1 MRQLVGISDRPEVQL
16 ETERRSYRRAVEIGV
31 GVLLLTVV
39 VVNGG
44 FLLRV
49 WMRATYDAVSAL
61 FPLLLVDGV
70 PTLWTLAVSLARIG
84 LAILPSIALLR
95 LLPRRRWL
103 WVIAPMTMIVVIST
117 PLSLTACA
125 TADRWLLLVFLSVS
139 ATFLVRVRYLRLAV
153 ILPFFVLWE
162 VVPRHGLL
170 MFADI
175 GTADPD
181 YRARLFADCSSRR
194 GDRPQNL
201 TPDHLM
207 PYHGINPVGGGFV
220 FLGGEGPNDG
230 GMRGRSGGR
239 RVGSWWLHKTEDGTY
254 RFEQPSSATGNL
266 WRGCIVDGI
275 LWMPRARLLVGVRV
289 PVAGQPLG
297 DEVLHL
303 DIPSADMDFLD
314 ATCDPQRGLV
324 YVTEYLE
331 QGVWEVDPRTG
342 DTRRH
347 YVGGGMLMPR
357 WRPDGKLIITNN
369 GWLSVIEPTEF
380 RVVER
385 RAVALASLSSGVCE
399 RDGSIAITDL
409 TGRMRIFE
417 IDESGNYRFS
427 WGISLFAPR
436 RAAFSE
442 DCSRLAVTS
451 ADDRQLFVVD
461 TAARRVIDVFAVG
474 PALREVIATGP
485 REFSASDV
493 CSMTT
498 YRW

>member
-1 MRQLVGISDRPEVQL
+1 MGPQRKLN
-16 ETERRSYRRAVEIGV
+16 RRAIEIAIGTLIV
-31 GVLLLTVV
+31 VAVLVSGRL
-39 VVNGG
+39 
-44 FLLRV
+44 LLRV
-49 WMRATYDAVSAL
+49 WLRATYDAVSAF
-61 FPLLLVDGV
+61 FPLLLDDALATIN
-70 PTLWTLAVSLARIG
+70 TLVLSFARIA
-84 LAILPSIALLR
+84 LAIAPSIVLLR
-95 LLPRRRWL
+95 SLPRRRWL
-103 WVIAPMTMIVVIST
+103 WVIPPLAVIVVIST

-125 TADRWLLLVFLSVS
+125 TADRWILLLFLSVV
-139 ATFLVRVRYLRLAV
+139 AALLVRVPYLRIAA

-170 MFADI
+170 MFSDI
-175 GTADPD
+175 GTGDAG
-181 YRARLFADCSSRR
+181 YRQELFADCTSRR
-194 GDRPQNL
+194 GERPQNL

-239 RVGSWWLHKTEDGTY
+239 RVGSWWLRRTEEGLY

-266 WRGCIVDGI
+266 WRGCVVDGI
-275 LWMPRARLLVGVRV
+275 LWMPRARLLVGTRV
-289 PVAGQPLG
+289 PLPGRPPG
-297 DEVLHL
+297 DEVFHL
-303 DIPSADMDFLD
+303 DIPSEDMDFLD
-314 ATCDPQRGLV
+314 ATCDPERGLV

-331 QGVWEVDPRTG
+331 EGVWEVDPRTG
-342 DTRRH
+342 RTRRFH
-347 YVGGGMLMPR
+347 VGGGMLMPR
-357 WRPDGKLIITNN
+357 WRSDGRLLITNS
-369 GWLSVIEPTEF
+369 GWLSVIDPVEF

-385 RAVALASLSSGVCE
+385 RAVALASLSSGVCD

-409 TGRMRIFE
+409 TGRIRIFE
-417 IDESGNYRFS
+417 IDDDGNYRFS

-436 RAAFSE
+436 RASFSE
-442 DCSRLAVTS
+442 DCSRIAVTS
-451 ADDRQLFVVD
+451 ADDRRLFIVDAVERRVVD
-461 TAARRVIDVFAVG
+461 TVDVG